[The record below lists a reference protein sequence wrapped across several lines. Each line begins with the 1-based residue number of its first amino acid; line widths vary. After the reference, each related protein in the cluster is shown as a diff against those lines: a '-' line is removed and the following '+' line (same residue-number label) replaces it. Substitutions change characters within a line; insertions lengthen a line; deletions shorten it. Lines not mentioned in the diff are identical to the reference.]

1 MEDAL
6 SNYFMDFVMTAL
18 GTAVFTL
25 IGFVWKISHKVSA
38 VERQLKHEREV
49 RQRDS
54 VEFRRELDMII
65 SNVDK
70 NREWSTNR
78 MMSIVRDSPRYNHI
92 RRERFFERTFPNKR
106 RERVDGLGTNAGVSY
121 GVCIV

>member
-78 MMSIVRDSPRYNHI
+78 MISIVRDSPR
-92 RRERFFERTFPNKR
+92 
-106 RERVDGLGTNAGVSY
+106 
-121 GVCIV
+121 